1 MTGQRLSW
9 YTYLK
14 LINHP
19 NREFEREG
27 SMKTKRER
35 VIVFLPVIVSIAL
48 VVGILLGN
56 WITGIR
62 IRSIVTDEVARQK
75 FSIRPGNNSGSGFS
89 LTPRGNKIS
98 SALQYILNEYV
109 DTVSLDNLNETVM
122 PALVDKLDPHSIYIP
137 ATDFQRYSEPLVG
150 NFSGIGVSFNM
161 TDDTV
166 AIINTIPNGPSEV
179 VGIAAGDR
187 IIMVDDSLVAGVNMP
202 SDNIV
207 KMLKGPKNTQ
217 VKVSVY
223 RRGEKAPLDFEITR
237 DDIPIYSVDVA
248 YVVDDNIGY
257 IKISQ
262 FAQTT
267 FREFMQAIE
276 TLKSK
281 GVDKLIIDLRNNG
294 GGIMEAATM
303 IADQFLE
310 EGQLIVYTEG
320 KARPRENDYAT
331 SRGILKKDKVVV
343 LIDESSA
350 SASEILAG
358 AIQDNDRGLV
368 IGRRSF
374 GKGLVQE
381 EMRFAD
387 GSALRLTVARYYTP
401 TGRSIQ
407 RSYENGKE
415 DYYHDLADRIRRGE
429 MEHRDSIKFD
439 DTQKFVTPGGKTVY
453 GGGGI
458 MPDVFVPVDTSTISD
473 YYNRAR
479 SLGLMYRFA
488 FYYTDKN
495 RASLE
500 QFTTAEEIE
509 AYLNDQRILPE
520 FIEFAKGKGVP
531 PDYEDIRTS
540 ELPLKQTIK
549 AYVGRNVIDN
559 IGFYPIIAKIDYT
572 LQVAI
577 DTMSKL

>member
-1 MTGQRLSW
+1 LIVLMPVLLS
-9 YTYLK
+9 
-14 LINHP
+14 
-19 NREFEREG
+19 
-27 SMKTKRER
+27 M
-35 VIVFLPVIVSIAL
+35 AL
-48 VVGILLGN
+48 VLGILLGN

-62 IRSIVTDEVARQK
+62 IRSIVTDEVNKQK
-75 FSIRPGNNSGSGFS
+75 FSIRPGTNHGSGFA
-89 LTPRGNKIS
+89 LTPKGNKIT

-109 DTVSLDNLNETVM
+109 DTISIDELNESVM
-122 PALVDKLDPHSIYIP
+122 PALVEVLDPHSVYIP
-137 ATDFQRYSEPLVG
+137 ASEFQRYSEPLVG

-166 AIINTIPNGPSEV
+166 AIINTIPNGPSEM
-179 VGIAAGDR
+179 VGILAGDR
-187 IIMVDDSLVAGVNMP
+187 IIQVDDSLVAGVSMP
-202 SDNIV
+202 SDDIV
-207 KMLKGPKNTQ
+207 KMLKGPKNTV
-217 VKVSVY
+217 VKVTIY
-223 RRGEKAPLDFEITR
+223 RRGESAPLDFEITR

-248 YVVDDNIGY
+248 YMVNENTGY

-267 FREFMQAIE
+267 YQEFMQSVE
-276 TLKSK
+276 KLKSH
-281 GVDKLIIDLRNNG
+281 GVEKLIIDLRRNG

-303 IADQFLE
+303 IADQFLQ

-320 KARPRENDYAT
+320 RTRPRENEVAT
-331 SRGILKKDKVVV
+331 SRGILKEDPLVV

-381 EMRFAD
+381 EMRFND

-407 RSYENGKE
+407 RPYENGKE
-415 DYYHDLADRIRRGE
+415 DYYHDFNERVMHGE
-429 MEHRDSIKFD
+429 LEHLDSIKFD
-439 DTQKFVTPGGKTVY
+439 DSQKFVTPGGKIVY

-458 MPDVFVPVDTSTISD
+458 MPDIFVPIDTLGTSE

-488 FYYTDKN
+488 FYYTDLK
-495 RASLE
+495 RTELE
-500 QFTTAEEIE
+500 GFTSAEEIE
-509 AYLNDQRILPE
+509 SYLDDQQLLPA
-520 FIEFAKGKGVP
+520 FIKYAKEKGLK
-531 PDYEDIRTS
+531 PDYGDIHIS
-540 ELPLKQTIK
+540 EEVLLTTIK
-549 AYVGRNVIDN
+549 AYIARNVIDN
-559 IGFYPIIAKIDYT
+559 EGFYPIIADIDHT

-577 DTMSKL
+577 DTLSAL

>member
-1 MTGQRLSW
+1 
-9 YTYLK
+9 
-14 LINHP
+14 
-19 NREFEREG
+19 
-27 SMKTKRER
+27 
-35 VIVFLPVIVSIAL
+35 
-48 VVGILLGN
+48 
-56 WITGIR
+56 
-62 IRSIVTDEVARQK
+62 
-75 FSIRPGNNSGSGFS
+75 
-89 LTPRGNKIS
+89 
-98 SALQYILNEYV
+98 
-109 DTVSLDNLNETVM
+109 
-122 PALVDKLDPHSIYIP
+122 
-137 ATDFQRYSEPLVG
+137 
-150 NFSGIGVSFNM
+150 M

-166 AIINTIPNGPSEV
+166 AIINTIPNGPSEM
-179 VGIAAGDR
+179 VGIMAGDR
-187 IIMVDDSLVAGVNMP
+187 IIMVDDSVVAGVNMP
-202 SDNIV
+202 SDDIV

-217 VKVSVY
+217 VKVSIY
-223 RRGEKAPLDFEITR
+223 RRGEKKPLEFEITR

-248 YVVDDNIGY
+248 YKVQDNIGY

-267 FREFMQAIE
+267 FREFMQAVE
-276 TLKSK
+276 KLKTQ

-310 EGQLIVYTEG
+310 DGQLIVYTEG

-331 SRGILKKDKVVV
+331 SRGILKEDKVVV

-358 AIQDNDRGLV
+358 ALQDNDRGLV

-381 EMRFAD
+381 EMRFSD

-407 RSYENGKE
+407 RSYENGKD
-415 DYYHDLADRIRRGE
+415 DYYHDYANRIMRGE

-439 DTQKFVTPGGKTVY
+439 DSQKFVTPGGKIVY

-458 MPDVFVPVDTSTISD
+458 MPDVFVPIDTTVFSE
-473 YYNRAR
+473 YYNRVR

-488 FYYTDKN
+488 FSYTDQN

-509 AYLNDQRILPE
+509 GYLDDQNLMPE
-520 FIEFAKGKGVP
+520 FIEYAREKGVP
-531 PDYEDIRTS
+531 PVYDDIRTS
-540 ELPLKQTIK
+540 QVPLHQTLK
-549 AYVGRNVIDN
+549 AYIGRNVIDN
-559 IGFYPIIAKIDYT
+559 IGFYPIIASIDNT

-577 DTMSKL
+577 DTLSNL

>member
-1 MTGQRLSW
+1 MKSKRDRL
-9 YTYLK
+9 
-14 LINHP
+14 I
-19 NREFEREG
+19 
-27 SMKTKRER
+27 
-35 VIVFLPVIVSIAL
+35 IFLPVIISLTL
-48 VVGILLGN
+48 VVGILVGN
-56 WITGIR
+56 WITEIR
-62 IRSIVTDEVARQK
+62 VRNIVSDEVSKQR
-75 FSIRPGNNSGSGFS
+75 FSIRPGGGGGLSLAPKGS
-89 LTPRGNKIS
+89 KIS
-98 SALQYILNEYV
+98 SALQYIVNEYV
-109 DTVSLDNLNETVM
+109 DTVTMSNMNEAVM
-122 PALVDKLDPHSIYIP
+122 PALLENLDPHSLYIP
-137 ATDFQRYSEPLVG
+137 ASDFQRFSEPLVG

-166 AIINTIPNGPSEV
+166 AIINTIPNGPSEM
-179 VGIAAGDR
+179 VGVMAGDR

-202 SDNIV
+202 SDDIV
-207 KMLKGPKNTQ
+207 KMLKGPKNTV

-223 RRGEKAPLDFEITR
+223 RRDESAPVDFEITR

-248 YVVDDNIGY
+248 YMVDEKTGY

-267 FREFMQAIE
+267 YREFMEGIE
-276 TLKSK
+276 KLKSQ
-281 GVDKLIIDLRNNG
+281 GSEKLIVDLRRNG

-303 IADQFLE
+303 LADQFLE

-320 KARPRENDYAT
+320 RSRPRENDYAT
-331 SRGILKKDKVVV
+331 SRGILKNDKVVV

-381 EMRFAD
+381 EMRFND

-407 RSYENGKE
+407 RPYENGKE
-415 DYYHDLADRIRRGE
+415 DYYHDFADRYMRGE
-429 MEHRDSIKFD
+429 FEHQDSIKFD
-439 DTQKFVTPGGKTVY
+439 DSQKFVTPGGKIVY

-458 MPDVFVPVDTSTISD
+458 MPDVFVPVDTSGSSE
-473 YYNRAR
+473 YYNRVR

-488 FYYTDKN
+488 FYYTDLN
-495 RASLE
+495 RAALE
-500 QFTTAEEIE
+500 PFSTAAEIE
-509 AYLNDQRILPE
+509 GFLDDRDIMPE
-520 FIEFAKGKGVP
+520 FINYAKTKGLD

-540 ELPLKQTIK
+540 EFILNKTIK
-549 AYVGRNVIDN
+549 AYVARNLIDN
-559 IGFYPIIAKIDYT
+559 QGFYPIIAEIDQT
-572 LQVAI
+572 LQIAI
-577 DTMSKL
+577 DTITAL

>member
-1 MTGQRLSW
+1 MKNKKNRL
-9 YTYLK
+9 
-14 LINHP
+14 
-19 NREFEREG
+19 
-27 SMKTKRER
+27 
-35 VIVFLPVIVSIAL
+35 VIFLPLIISVTLI
-48 VVGILLGN
+48 VGILVGN
-56 WITGIR
+56 WITEIR
-62 IRSIVTDEVARQK
+62 VRSIVTDEVNKQK
-75 FSIRPGNNSGSGFS
+75 FSIRPGLNSGSGFS
-89 LTPRGNKIS
+89 LAPKGNKVS

-109 DTVSLDNLNETVM
+109 DTVSLSNLNESVL
-122 PALVDKLDPHSIYIP
+122 PALVDNLDPHSIYIP
-137 ATDFQRYSEPLVG
+137 AREFQRYSEPLVG

-166 AIINTIPNGPSEV
+166 AIINTIPNGPSEM
-179 VGIAAGDR
+179 VGVASGDR

-202 SDNIV
+202 SDDIV
-207 KMLKGPKNTQ
+207 RMLKGPKNTV
-217 VKVSVY
+217 VKVTIY
-223 RRGEKAPLDFEITR
+223 RRGETKPINFEITR

-248 YVVDDNIGY
+248 YMVDDKTGY

-267 FREFMQAIE
+267 YREFMQAIE
-276 TLKSK
+276 RLKSR
-281 GVDKLIIDLRNNG
+281 GVEKLIIDLRRNG

-310 EGQLIVYTEG
+310 EGQLIVYMEG
-320 KARPRENDYAT
+320 RTRPRENDYAT
-331 SRGILKKDKVVV
+331 SRGILKDDKVVV
-343 LIDESSA
+343 LVDESSA

-381 EMRFAD
+381 EMRFSD

-407 RSYENGKE
+407 RPYENGKE
-415 DYYHDLADRIRRGE
+415 DYYHDFSDRIQRGE
-429 MEHRDSIKFD
+429 LEHQDSIKFD
-439 DTQKFVTPGGKTVY
+439 DSRKFVTPGGKIVY

-458 MPDVFVPVDTSTISD
+458 MPDVFVPVDTSGVSE

-488 FYYTDKN
+488 FFYTDLH
-495 RASLE
+495 RSALDPFSTPEDIEGYLDDQDLLP
-500 QFTTAEEIE
+500 QFIN
-509 AYLNDQRILPE
+509 Y
-520 FIEFAKGKGVP
+520 AKEKGVQ
-531 PDYEDIRTS
+531 PDYDDIRTS
-540 ELPLKQTIK
+540 KVALEKTIK
-549 AYVGRNVIDN
+549 AYVARNIIDN
-559 IGFYPIIAKIDYT
+559 EGFYPIIADIDNT

-577 DTMSKL
+577 DTISNL

>member
-1 MTGQRLSW
+1 MKNKRNRL
-9 YTYLK
+9 
-14 LINHP
+14 
-19 NREFEREG
+19 
-27 SMKTKRER
+27 
-35 VIVFLPVIVSIAL
+35 VIFLPLIISVTLI
-48 VVGILLGN
+48 VGILVGN
-56 WITGIR
+56 WITEIR
-62 IRSIVTDEVARQK
+62 VRSIVTDEVNKQK
-75 FSIRPGNNSGSGFS
+75 FSIRPGLNSGSGFS
-89 LTPRGNKIS
+89 LAPKGNKVS

-109 DTVSLDNLNETVM
+109 DTVSLSNLNESVL
-122 PALVDKLDPHSIYIP
+122 PALVDNLDPHSIYIP
-137 ATDFQRYSEPLVG
+137 AREFQRYSEPLVG

-166 AIINTIPNGPSEV
+166 AIINTIPNGPSEM
-179 VGIAAGDR
+179 VGVASGDR

-207 KMLKGPKNTQ
+207 RMLKGPKNTV
-217 VKVSVY
+217 VKVTIY
-223 RRGEKAPLDFEITR
+223 RRGETEPINFEITR

-248 YVVDDNIGY
+248 YMVDDKTGY

-267 FREFMQAIE
+267 YREFMQAIE
-276 TLKSK
+276 RLKSR
-281 GVDKLIIDLRNNG
+281 GVEKLIIDLRRNG

-310 EGQLIVYTEG
+310 EGQLIVYMEG
-320 KARPRENDYAT
+320 RTRPRENDYAT
-331 SRGILKKDKVVV
+331 SRGILKDDKVVV
-343 LIDESSA
+343 LVDESSA

-381 EMRFAD
+381 EMRFSD

-407 RSYENGKE
+407 RPYENGKE
-415 DYYHDLADRIRRGE
+415 DYYHDFSDRIQRGE
-429 MEHRDSIKFD
+429 LEHQDSIKFD
-439 DTQKFVTPGGKTVY
+439 DSRKFVTPGGKIVY

-458 MPDVFVPVDTSTISD
+458 MPDVFVPVDTSGVSE

-488 FYYTDKN
+488 FFYTDLH
-495 RASLE
+495 RSALDPFSTPEDIEGYLDDQDLLP
-500 QFTTAEEIE
+500 QFIN
-509 AYLNDQRILPE
+509 Y
-520 FIEFAKGKGVP
+520 AKEKGVQ
-531 PDYEDIRTS
+531 PDYDDIRTS
-540 ELPLKQTIK
+540 KVALEKTIK
-549 AYVGRNVIDN
+549 AYVARNIIDN
-559 IGFYPIIAKIDYT
+559 EGFYPIIADIDNT

-577 DTMSKL
+577 DTISNL

>member
-1 MTGQRLSW
+1 LIVLMPVLLS
-9 YTYLK
+9 
-14 LINHP
+14 
-19 NREFEREG
+19 
-27 SMKTKRER
+27 M
-35 VIVFLPVIVSIAL
+35 AL
-48 VVGILLGN
+48 VLGILLGN

-62 IRSIVTDEVARQK
+62 IRSIVTDEVNKQK
-75 FSIRPGNNSGSGFS
+75 FSIRPGTNHGSGFA
-89 LTPRGNKIS
+89 LTPKGNKIT

-109 DTVSLDNLNETVM
+109 DTISIDELNESVM
-122 PALVDKLDPHSIYIP
+122 PALVEVLDPHSVYIP
-137 ATDFQRYSEPLVG
+137 ASEFQRYSEPLVG

-166 AIINTIPNGPSEV
+166 AIINTIPNGPSEM
-179 VGIAAGDR
+179 VGILAGDR
-187 IIMVDDSLVAGVNMP
+187 IIQVDDSLVAGVSMP
-202 SDNIV
+202 SDDIV
-207 KMLKGPKNTQ
+207 KMLKGPKNTV
-217 VKVSVY
+217 VKVTIY
-223 RRGEKAPLDFEITR
+223 RRGESAPLDFEITR

-248 YVVDDNIGY
+248 YMVNENTGY

-267 FREFMQAIE
+267 YQEFMQSVE
-276 TLKSK
+276 KLKSH
-281 GVDKLIIDLRNNG
+281 GVEKLIIDLRRNG

-303 IADQFLE
+303 IADQFLQ

-320 KARPRENDYAT
+320 RTRPRENEVAT
-331 SRGILKKDKVVV
+331 SRGILKEDPLVV

-381 EMRFAD
+381 EMRFND

-407 RSYENGKE
+407 RPYENGKE
-415 DYYHDLADRIRRGE
+415 DYYHDFNERVMHGE
-429 MEHRDSIKFD
+429 LEHLDSIKFD
-439 DTQKFVTPGGKTVY
+439 DSQKFVTPGGKIVY

-458 MPDVFVPVDTSTISD
+458 MPDIFVPIDTLGTSE

-488 FYYTDKN
+488 FYYTDLK
-495 RASLE
+495 RTELE
-500 QFTTAEEIE
+500 GFTSAEEIE
-509 AYLNDQRILPE
+509 SYLDDQQLLSA
-520 FIEFAKGKGVP
+520 FIKYAKEKGLK
-531 PDYEDIRTS
+531 PDYGDIHIS
-540 ELPLKQTIK
+540 EEVLLTTIK
-549 AYVGRNVIDN
+549 AYIARNVIDN
-559 IGFYPIIAKIDYT
+559 EGFYPIIADIDHT

-577 DTMSKL
+577 DTLSAL

>member
-1 MTGQRLSW
+1 
-9 YTYLK
+9 
-14 LINHP
+14 
-19 NREFEREG
+19 
-27 SMKTKRER
+27 MKTKRER
-35 VIVFLPVIVSIAL
+35 VIVFLPIIVSIAL
-48 VVGILLGN
+48 IIGILVGN
-56 WITGIR
+56 WITEIR
-62 IRSIVTDEVARQK
+62 IRGIVTDEVNKQK
-75 FSIRPGNNSGSGFS
+75 FSIRPGNTLGSG
-89 LTPRGNKIS
+89 LTLSPRSNKIT
-98 SALQYILNEYV
+98 SALQYIVNEYV
-109 DTVSLDNLNETVM
+109 DTVSLEIMNESVM

-137 ATDFQRYSEPLVG
+137 ATDFQRFSEPLVG

-166 AIINTIPNGPSEV
+166 AIINTIPNGPSEM
-179 VGIAAGDR
+179 VGIMAGDR

-202 SDNIV
+202 SDDIV

-217 VKVSVY
+217 VKVSIY
-223 RRGEKAPLDFEITR
+223 RRGEKKPLEFEITR

-248 YVVDDNIGY
+248 YKVQGNIGY

-267 FREFMQAIE
+267 FREFMQAVE
-276 TLKSK
+276 KLKTQ

-331 SRGILKKDKVVV
+331 SRGILKEDKVVV

-381 EMRFAD
+381 EMRFSD

-407 RSYENGKE
+407 RSYENGKD
-415 DYYHDLADRIRRGE
+415 DYYHDYANRIRRGE

-439 DTQKFVTPGGKTVY
+439 DSQKFVTPGGKIVY

-458 MPDVFVPVDTSTISD
+458 MPDVFVPIDTSTFSE
-473 YYNRAR
+473 YYNRVR
-479 SLGLMYRFA
+479 SLGLLYRFA
-488 FYYTDKN
+488 FSYTDTH
-495 RASLE
+495 RSTLE
-500 QFTTAEEIE
+500 QFSTAEEIE
-509 AYLNDQRILPE
+509 GYLDDQDLLPE
-520 FIEFAKGKGVP
+520 FIEYAREKGVP
-531 PDYEDIRTS
+531 PVYDDIRTS
-540 ELPLKQTIK
+540 EVPLKKFIK
-549 AYVGRNVIDN
+549 AYIGRNVIDN
-559 IGFYPIIAKIDYT
+559 IGFYPIIANIDNT

-577 DTMSKL
+577 DTISRL

>member
-1 MTGQRLSW
+1 MRNRRDRL
-9 YTYLK
+9 
-14 LINHP
+14 I
-19 NREFEREG
+19 
-27 SMKTKRER
+27 
-35 VIVFLPVIVSIAL
+35 IFLPLIVSIAL
-48 VVGILLGN
+48 IIGILLGN

-62 IRSIVTDEVARQK
+62 IRGIVSDEISNQK
-75 FSIRPGNNSGSGFS
+75 FSIRPGNNAGSGFS
-89 LTPRGNKIS
+89 LTPKGNKIS

-109 DTVSLDNLNETVM
+109 DTISMSKLNESVL
-122 PALVDKLDPHSIYIP
+122 PALVDNLDPHSIYIP
-137 ATDFQRYSEPLVG
+137 ASDFQKFSEPLVG

-166 AIINTIPNGPSEV
+166 AIINTIPNGPSEM
-179 VGIAAGDR
+179 VGILAGDR
-187 IIMVDDSLVAGVNMP
+187 IIMVDDSVVAGVNMP
-202 SDNIV
+202 SDDIV
-207 KMLKGPKNTQ
+207 RMLKGPKNTV
-217 VKVSVY
+217 VKVSIY
-223 RRGEKAPLDFEITR
+223 RRGEKAPLEFEITR

-248 YVVDDNIGY
+248 YKVTDNTGY

-267 FREFMQAIE
+267 YHEFMQAVE
-276 TLKSK
+276 KLKTQ
-281 GVDKLIIDLRNNG
+281 GVEKLIIDLRRNG
-294 GGIMEAATM
+294 GGIMEASTM

-320 KARPRENDYAT
+320 RTRPRENDYAT

-381 EMRFAD
+381 EMRFSD

-415 DYYHDLADRIRRGE
+415 DYYHDFADRWTRGE
-429 MEHRDSIKFD
+429 FEHQDSIKFD
-439 DTQKFVTPGGKTVY
+439 DSQRFVTPGGKIVY

-458 MPDVFVPVDTSTISD
+458 MPDVFVPVDTSGSSE
-473 YYNRAR
+473 YYNKVRN
-479 SLGLMYRFA
+479 LGLMYRFA
-488 FYYTDKN
+488 FYYTDLH
-495 RASLE
+495 RSSMD
-500 QFTTAEEIE
+500 QFTKADEIE
-509 AYLNDQRILPE
+509 AYLDKQDLLPQ
-520 FIEFAKGKGVP
+520 FITYATEKGVK
-531 PDYEDIRTS
+531 PDYKDIKISRQV
-540 ELPLKQTIK
+540 LLKTIK
-549 AYVGRNVIDN
+549 AYVARNLIDN
-559 IGFYPIIAKIDYT
+559 MGFYPIISDLDHT
-572 LQVAI
+572 LKVAI
-577 DTMSKL
+577 DTIESL

>member
-1 MTGQRLSW
+1 MKIKKERL
-9 YTYLK
+9 
-14 LINHP
+14 I
-19 NREFEREG
+19 
-27 SMKTKRER
+27 
-35 VIVFLPVIVSIAL
+35 IFLPLIVSIAL

-62 IRSIVTDEVARQK
+62 IRSIVTDEVNKQK
-75 FSIRPGNNSGSGFS
+75 FSIRPGNSSGGAFS

-98 SALQYILNEYV
+98 SALQYIVNEYV
-109 DTVSLDNLNETVM
+109 DTVGLENLNEAVM
-122 PALVDKLDPHSIYIP
+122 PALVEKLDPHSIYIP
-137 ATDFQRYSEPLVG
+137 ASELQRYSEPLVG

-166 AIINTIPNGPSEV
+166 AIINTIPNGPSEM

-187 IIMVDDSLVAGVNMP
+187 IIMVDDSVVAGVNML
-202 SDNIV
+202 SNDIV

-217 VKVSVY
+217 VKVTVY

-248 YVVDDNIGY
+248 YKVKDDIGV

-276 TLKSK
+276 KLKTQGIEK
-281 GVDKLIIDLRNNG
+281 YIIDLRNNG

-310 EGQLIVYTEG
+310 EDQLIVYTEG

-331 SRGILKKDKVVV
+331 SRGILKNDQVVI

-415 DYYHDLADRIRRGE
+415 DYYHDFAERIRRGE

-439 DTQKFVTPGGKTVY
+439 DSQRFVTPGGKIVY

-458 MPDVFVPVDTSTISD
+458 MPDVFVPVDTTAISD
-473 YYNRAR
+473 YYNKVR

-488 FYYTDKN
+488 FSYTDKN

-500 QFTTAEEIE
+500 QFTTPEQIDG
-509 AYLNDQRILPE
+509 YLNDQDIMPD
-520 FIEFAKGKGVP
+520 FIQYAKEKGVAP
-531 PDYEDIRTS
+531 NYKDIRTS
-540 ELPLKQTIK
+540 ELALHQTVK
-549 AYVGRNVIDN
+549 AYIGRNIIDN
-559 IGFYPIIAKIDYT
+559 MGFYPIIDTIDNT

-577 DTMSKL
+577 DTLSRL